1 MELLNEVFL
10 TGLLAAGV
18 RLAVPILLAALGEI
32 FAERAGV
39 LKIGIEGEMLIGAL
53 SGFLGAYF
61 TGQVW
66 LGFLTGMTL
75 SGLFS
80 LMMAFMSITLKVD
93 QIITGITLNLLA
105 LGLTSFIY
113 RVLFGT
119 SRLPPHI
126 NPLAPI
132 KLPILG
138 DIPYL
143 GTIFFQHNLLV
154 YLALMA
160 VPVSACILF
169 RTRFGLNL
177 RAVGEYPRAADT
189 LGVKVK
195 RMRYIGVLLGGC
207 FSGLAGCFL
216 TLAQLNR
223 FTDNITAGRGFIAI
237 AAVIFGKWN
246 PYGALA
252 AALLFGIADGLQL
265 RFQALGFKVPYQFL
279 LMLPYVLTMI
289 ALVGVVGKS
298 KPPASLAVPYEKN

>member
-1 MELLNEVFL
+1 
-10 TGLLAAGV
+10 
-18 RLAVPILLAALGEI
+18 LAVPILLAALGEI